1 MTEPAAKSNEIRHP
15 EQARRL
21 KLAIEQHPR
30 IPSEHGRLA
39 YIQRE
44 WKTRFDEEISREQVR
59 RWVEGITEPR
69 PDGRAKLAEILG
81 VTVEW
86 LMSGVGGPDEGRPAL
101 VENAAAELVMGA
113 MRMNGWEVR
122 PDRRKEI
129 DFIAKFR
136 GRSYAVEVKVARPDD
151 AGVAQVKM
159 PADAEGKLV
168 LVVIPKGGVAYDLLE
183 VRGPAS
189 ATVRLELGDGEI
201 QHSAGAEV
209 LRIEHLD
216 RPL

>member
-1 MTEPAAKSNEIRHP
+1 MTDADAKISEIRHP
-15 EQARRL
+15 EMARRIQ
-21 KLAIEQHPR
+21 LAIAQHPR

-59 RWVEGITEPR
+59 RWVAGITEPR
-69 PDGRAKLAEILG
+69 PDGRSKLAEILG

-113 MRMNGWEVR
+113 MRMNGWDVR

-129 DFIAKFR
+129 DFVARFR
-136 GRSYAVEVKVARPDD
+136 GRSYAVQVKVARPDD
-151 AGVAQVKM
+151 QGAAQVKM
-159 PADAEGKLV
+159 PADAEGKLI
-168 LVVIPKGGVAYDLLE
+168 LIVIPKGGVAYDLFE
-183 VRGPAS
+183 VRGAAGS
-189 ATVRLELGDGEI
+189 TVRIQLGGDEV
-201 QHSAGAEV
+201 QHSGGAEV
-209 LRIEHLD
+209 VRIEHLD